1 MQMESNRQGTTDFSD
16 WKDKPENPSKT
27 LIFGCE
33 KTLIWT
39 AVTPLRQQESR
50 DGQILL
56 ES

>member
-39 AVTPLRQQESR
+39 AVFILRK
-50 DGQILL
+50 GVNP
-56 ES
+56 